1 MSVID
6 EVKSRLDIVEV
17 IGQYVKLNRSGRN
30 YKGLSP
36 FQSERSPS
44 FFVFPETQTYKD
56 FSSGEQ
62 GDIFKF
68 MMKKEGWT
76 FGEALRELAQ
86 RAGVQ
91 LEERTEEQRKS
102 ADVETR
108 LREACELAADYFHR
122 LFLTAPQ
129 AEHCRAYVKD
139 KRALSDQTIKDWQIG
154 YSQMDYQALINF
166 ATAKGFTVA
175 ELIGAGL
182 VIENDEG
189 RRYDRFRGRLMIPI
203 RDEKG
208 RVVGFGSRSLDGSEP
223 KYMNSPQTALFDKS
237 RLLFGL
243 DKARANIRNDK
254 ASVIVEGY
262 MDVIGTHQAGFTN
275 VVAGMGTSLTEDQ
288 FKMLK
293 RLADRIVLALDA
305 DAAGNR
311 AVLRGVDVARGA
323 LRSEDDQDATLV
335 LDGRGVIRNESRLKA
350 DIRVAILPDGK
361 DPDEV
366 VLESPQVWR
375 ECIANARPVVEH
387 VIAIALSSF
396 DPNDPRAKSEAVKA
410 VAPILQDLSDPV
422 QRDFYIQQLARRLQ
436 LSTRSVVQA
445 IDLANSQK
453 PKREAVRQSQSPPST
468 ASPASKHDDPFDDHS
483 RSTPATSRQ
492 PPAATARGLN
502 LEAHL
507 LAILMQKPDL
517 LMDANVALTRAN
529 LEVLGEADFVNPALQ
544 SGFQQ
549 LSRAAMGQPLP
560 DADAN
565 SDDWLA
571 VIADDAVLAL
581 SNDGQGENRD
591 DMRGDMRGRSDELY
605 LREETIRTALR
616 LRNQNL
622 TRECQSLGYL
632 VDEVREEM
640 SALQQAPQE
649 QQAQRTAEQVEAGSR
664 LTALL
669 SQKIQ
674 MDRKLERVKR
684 ALKLRSALVVN

>member
-6 EVKSRLDIVEV
+6 DVKARLDIVEV
-17 IGQYVKLNRSGRN
+17 IGQYVKLTRSGRN

-36 FQSERSPS
+36 FQNERSPS

-62 GDIFKF
+62 GDLFKF

-76 FGEALRELAQ
+76 FAEALRELAQ

-102 ADVETR
+102 IDHETR
-108 LREACELAADYFHR
+108 LRDACALAADYFHR

-139 KRALSDQTIKDWQIG
+139 KRLLSEQTIIDWQIG
-154 YSQMDYQALINF
+154 YSLMDYQALINF
-166 ATAKGFTVA
+166 ATAKGYTVA
-175 ELIGAGL
+175 ELVAAGL
-182 VIENDEG
+182 VVENEEG

-243 DKARANIRNDK
+243 DKARASIRNDK
-254 ASVIVEGY
+254 ISVIVEGY

-323 LRSEDDQDATLV
+323 FRSDDEHDDNFV

-366 VLESPQVWR
+366 VLESPDVWR
-375 ECIANARPVVEH
+375 DCVAHARPVVEH
-387 VIAIALSSF
+387 VITIALSSF
-396 DPNDPRAKSEAVKA
+396 DPTDPRAKSDAVKA

-436 LSTRSVVQA
+436 LSTRAVSQA
-445 IDLANSQK
+445 VDLANSQK
-453 PKREAVRQSQSPPST
+453 PKAGAFRPNPATPARPDESLAD
-468 ASPASKHDDPFDDHS
+468 PAS
-483 RSTPATSRQ
+483 RQLPATSKQQLSTSNRNM
-492 PPAATARGLN
+492 N

-507 LAILMQKPDL
+507 LAVLMQKPEL

-529 LEVLGEADFVNPALQ
+529 LDVLGEADFMNPALQ
-544 SGFQQ
+544 VGFQQ

-560 DADAN
+560 EASAGT
-565 SDDWLA
+565 DDWLSM
-571 VIADDAVLAL
+571 IADDAALEAALAMG
-581 SNDGQGENRD
+581 DTQA
-591 DMRGDMRGRSDELY
+591 DMRGGRKDELF

-632 VDEVREEM
+632 IDEVKEELM
-640 SALQQAPQE
+640 AWQA
-649 QQAQRTAEQVEAGSR
+649 ATSDGRTALDGEGDADAESSMPSVR
-664 LTALL
+664 LTTFMN
-669 SQKIQ
+669 QKIQ

-684 ALKLRSALVVN
+684 ALKLRSALVIN